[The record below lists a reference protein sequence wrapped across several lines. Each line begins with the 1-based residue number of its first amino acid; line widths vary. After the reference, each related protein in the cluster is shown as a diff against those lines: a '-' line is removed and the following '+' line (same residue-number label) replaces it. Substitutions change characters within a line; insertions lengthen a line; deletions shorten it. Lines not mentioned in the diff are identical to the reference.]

1 MTFRGTVAK
10 SGGAGESIYASAG
23 DSIFNTSVANFRVSE
38 NLLRGSHESGK
49 LVLVDDHNGIRMT
62 TVLLG

>member
-23 DSIFNTSVANFRVSE
+23 DSILHTNFRVSE
-38 NLLRGSHESGK
+38 NVLRGSHESGK